1 MSSLPLESIIFT
13 SEPISLKILNQLLL
27 PHETTFTSINSI
39 EDGHTAIKTMQVR
52 GAPAI
57 GIVAALT
64 LAVDLV
70 RKHKDSY
77 FRTPDDILSDVK
89 KSLDFLRTARPTA
102 VNLFRTVDDLSVL
115 VEERTK
121 KKDSIDDI
129 IEAVVRTGKQM
140 LRDDQKV
147 NTAIGSCGAD
157 YIYDSVNRHEKK
169 MKILTHCNTG
179 SLATGGYGT
188 ALGIIRSLY
197 FKGHLMH
204 AYFTETR
211 PYNQGARLTAYEL
224 LSDDIPSTMICDS
237 MAAALMSKTEI
248 DAIVLGA
255 DRVARNGDTANKIGT
270 CQLAIVAKYYGVKFI
285 VAAPTSSID
294 LNTLS
299 GKEIIIEERSGEEVV
314 KVAGLREDNG
324 EYGKVLTTPRN
335 VNVWNPSFDVTPATL
350 ITAIVTEYGII
361 TKNPDTNEFPDLA
374 EILMK
379 LKATKQQ
386 E

>member
-1 MSSLPLESIIFT
+1 MYLFTNLIFCLLSS
-13 SEPISLKILNQLLL
+13 
-27 PHETTFTSINSI
+27 
-39 EDGHTAIKTMQVR
+39 
-52 GAPAI
+52 
-57 GIVAALT
+57 
-64 LAVDLV
+64 
-70 RKHKDSY
+70 
-77 FRTPDDILSDVK
+77 
-89 KSLDFLRTARPTA
+89 
-102 VNLFRTVDDLSVL
+102 
-115 VEERTK
+115 
-121 KKDSIDDI
+121 
-129 IEAVVRTGKQM
+129 
-140 LRDDQKV
+140 
-147 NTAIGSCGAD
+147 
-157 YIYDSVNRHEKK
+157 
-169 MKILTHCNTG
+169 

-299 GKEIIIEERSGEEVV
+299 GKEIIIEERPSEEVV
-314 KVAGLREDNG
+314 KVAGLLEDNRV
-324 EYGKVLTTPRN
+324 YGKVLTTPRN